1 MSLNSEQVEALGEL
15 AAHIAGLLP
24 EAVIDTKITR
34 TQELVVRVKRDSI
47 VQVMLTLRDDPLT
60 QFSQLVELAGVDWP
74 EMAERFEVV
83 YMLLS
88 MKNNQRVRV
97 SLSTDEDTPVA
108 SITGVFASAGWFER
122 EVWDMYGVL
131 FSDHPDLRRILT
143 DYGFQGHPL
152 RKDFPLTGHVELRYD
167 EDQKR
172 VVYEPVKLVQNFRSF
187 DFLSPWEGMTNQ
199 WLPNG
204 GLPNGGLPNGGL
216 PTGVLPGD
224 EKATTSEG
232 KK

>member
-1 MSLNSEQVEALGEL
+1 MTLNTEQVEALGEL
-15 AAHIAGLLP
+15 AAHIGALLP
-24 EAVIDTKITR
+24 DDVLETTITR
-34 TQELVVRVKRDSI
+34 TQELVVRIKRDS
-47 VQVMLTLRDDPLT
+47 VVAVLTALRDDPHT
-60 QFSQLVELAGVDWP
+60 QFSQLVELTAVDWP
-74 EMAERFEVV
+74 EEAERFEVV

-97 SLSTDEDTPVA
+97 SLSTDENTPVA
-108 SITGVFASAGWFER
+108 SVTGVYGAAGWFER
-122 EVWDMYGVL
+122 EVWDMFGVL
-131 FSDHPDLRRILT
+131 FSDHPDLRRILS

-172 VVYEPVKLVQNFRSF
+172 VVYEPVRLVQNFRSF

-199 WLPNG
+199 WLVG
-204 GLPNGGLPNGGL
+204 KG
-216 PTGVLPGD
+216 LPGD
-224 EKATTSEG
+224 EKANAPAPAAAPVPAGPVSSPEG